1 MIAWWAH
8 VTLTPEETNTIV
20 FKRGTWKGLKVKIP
34 EGGHTPPNSTA
45 GDNLLWKN
53 AQKNLKKKKTSE
65 TINNNI
71 PHRKPNSTMALWNPC
86 AAPSRV
92 ISRHHWYITK
102 DKTAKP
108 IINKVISWRW
118 NQDNIPEVKNNPPR
132 DP

>member
-45 GDNLLWKN
+45 GDSLLWKN

-71 PHRKPNSTMALWNPC
+71 PHR
-86 AAPSRV
+86 
-92 ISRHHWYITK
+92 ISIYLKEFLIYFLQLK
-102 DKTAKP
+102 KSKF
-108 IINKVISWRW
+108 SFS
-118 NQDNIPEVKNNPPR
+118 
-132 DP
+132 